1 MTQFDPNNLNG
12 VIPAMITSFNKDE
25 SINKEG
31 IRKTVNYL
39 ISENVDGL
47 YITGS
52 TGETFLMSQEEK
64 KQAIEIIVEEVN
76 GRVPVIA
83 HIGSIGTKI
92 TTELGQYAEKVGV
105 DALSALPPFYYGFSN
120 DEIFNYYK
128 DISNSTNLPITV
140 YNISHANLMDLD
152 MLKRLSSIK
161 NVKGVKYTAPTH
173 FNFSKI
179 KKEIGESF
187 KIYSGMD
194 EMALSGLI
202 SGADG
207 IIGSFYNLMPELFVE
222 IYKQVKN
229 NQINEA
235 KKILAFEVTKIC
247 RGIKS
252 ANEAEDIAKNLFSI
266 KKIDDRLPSYEIQ
279 STFLTSSKFSIL
291 DALEKLNL
299 SKSRSDTKRLI
310 KSKGIKINEE
320 IYNSNDLSLKIYANK
335 PELKI
340 SVGKK
345 NIGILKI
352 KK

>member
-1 MTQFDPNNLNG
+1 MKQFDPNNING

-39 ISENVDGL
+39 ISAKVDGL

-92 TTELGQYAEKVGV
+92 TTELGQYAEKIGV

-120 DEIFNYYK
+120 DEIFNYYQ

-140 YNISHANLMDLD
+140 YNISHAHLMDLD
-152 MLKRLSSIK
+152 MLKRLASIK

-179 KKEIGESF
+179 KKEIGNSF

-194 EMALSGLI
+194 EMSLSGLI

-207 IIGSFYNLMPELFVE
+207 IIGSFYNLMPELFVD
-222 IYKQVKN
+222 IYANIKEEN
-229 NQINEA
+229 INEA
-235 KKILAFEVTKIC
+235 KKIQEKINIIIMYALSKSGYPFIKMGLNWLDVDSGYV
-247 RGIKS
+247 RKPFTTFVDKEIEHIIKKDLKKLTDQNDLSGIK
-252 ANEAEDIAKNLFSI
+252 F
-266 KKIDDRLPSYEIQ
+266 
-279 STFLTSSKFSIL
+279 
-291 DALEKLNL
+291 LEKL
-299 SKSRSDTKRLI
+299 
-310 KSKGIKINEE
+310 
-320 IYNSNDLSLKIYANK
+320 
-335 PELKI
+335 
-340 SVGKK
+340 
-345 NIGILKI
+345 
-352 KK
+352 

>member
-1 MTQFDPNNLNG
+1 MTKFDPNNFKG

-39 ISENVDGL
+39 ISERVDGL

-120 DEIFNYYK
+120 DEIFNYYE
-128 DISNSTNLPITV
+128 DISDSTNLPITV

-152 MLKRLSSIK
+152 MLKRLASIK

-207 IIGSFYNLMPELFVE
+207 IIGSFYNLMPDLFVE

-229 NQINEA
+229 NNINEA
-235 KKILAFEVTKIC
+235 KKIQE
-247 RGIKS
+247 
-252 ANEAEDIAKNLFSI
+252 
-266 KKIDDRLPSYEIQ
+266 
-279 STFLTSSKFSIL
+279 
-291 DALEKLNL
+291 
-299 SKSRSDTKRLI
+299 
-310 KSKGIKINEE
+310 KINIIILFALKKSGYPFIKMGLKWLDVDSGYVRRPFNTITDTENE
-320 IYNSNDLSLKIYANK
+320 NSIIN
-335 PELKI
+335 ELKI
-340 SVGKK
+340 LTKE
-345 NIGILKI
+345 NDLTGIKFLETL
-352 KK
+352 

>member
-1 MTQFDPNNLNG
+1 MKQFDPNNING

-39 ISENVDGL
+39 ISAKVDGL

-92 TTELGQYAEKVGV
+92 TTELGQYAEKIGV

-120 DEIFNYYK
+120 DEIFNYYQ

-140 YNISHANLMDLD
+140 YNISHAHLMDVD
-152 MLKRLSSIK
+152 MLKRLASIK

-179 KKEIGESF
+179 KKEIGNSF

-194 EMALSGLI
+194 EMSLSGLI

-207 IIGSFYNLMPELFVE
+207 IIGSFYNLMPELFVD
-222 IYKQVKN
+222 IYAKIKEEN
-229 NQINEA
+229 INEA
-235 KKILAFEVTKIC
+235 KKIQEKINIIIMYALSKSGYPFIKMGLNWLDVDSGYVRKPFTTFVDKEIESIIKKDLKKLADQNDLS
-247 RGIKS
+247 GIK
-252 ANEAEDIAKNLFSI
+252 F
-266 KKIDDRLPSYEIQ
+266 
-279 STFLTSSKFSIL
+279 
-291 DALEKLNL
+291 LEKL
-299 SKSRSDTKRLI
+299 
-310 KSKGIKINEE
+310 
-320 IYNSNDLSLKIYANK
+320 
-335 PELKI
+335 
-340 SVGKK
+340 
-345 NIGILKI
+345 
-352 KK
+352 

>member
-1 MTQFDPNNLNG
+1 MTKFDPNNFNG

-39 ISENVDGL
+39 ISARVNGL

-92 TTELGQYAEKVGV
+92 TTDLGQYAEKVGV

-120 DEIFNYYK
+120 DEIFKYYA
-128 DISNSTNLPITV
+128 DISESTNLPMTV

-152 MLKRLSSIK
+152 MLKRLASIK

-207 IIGSFYNLMPELFVE
+207 IIGSFYNLMPELFVKM
-222 IYKQVKN
+222 YKQVKN
-229 NQINEA
+229 NNINEA
-235 KKILAFEVTKIC
+235 KKIQEKINIIILFALKKS
-247 RGIKS
+247 GYPFIKMGL
-252 ANEAEDIAKNLFSI
+252 KW
-266 KKIDDRLPSYEIQ
+266 
-279 STFLTSSKFSIL
+279 
-291 DALEKLNL
+291 LNL
-299 SKSRSDTKRLI
+299 DSGYVRRPFNSIIDSENEKTI
-310 KSKGIKINEE
+310 IN
-320 IYNSNDLSLKIYANK
+320 
-335 PELKI
+335 ELKI
-340 SVGKK
+340 LTKE
-345 NIGILKI
+345 NDLTGIKFLETL
-352 KK
+352 

>member
-1 MTQFDPNNLNG
+1 MKQFDPNNING

-39 ISENVDGL
+39 ISAKVDGL

-92 TTELGQYAEKVGV
+92 TTELGQYAEKIGV

-120 DEIFNYYK
+120 DEIFNYYQ

-140 YNISHANLMDLD
+140 YNISHAHLMDLD
-152 MLKRLSSIK
+152 MLKRLASIK

-179 KKEIGESF
+179 KKEIGNSF

-194 EMALSGLI
+194 EMSLSGLI

-207 IIGSFYNLMPELFVE
+207 IIGSFYNLMPELFVD
-222 IYKQVKN
+222 IYAKIKEKN
-229 NQINEA
+229 INEA
-235 KKILAFEVTKIC
+235 KKIQEKINIIIMYALSKSGYPFIKMGLNWLDVDSGYV
-247 RGIKS
+247 RKPFTTFVDKEIENIIKKDLKKLTDQNDLSGIK
-252 ANEAEDIAKNLFSI
+252 F
-266 KKIDDRLPSYEIQ
+266 
-279 STFLTSSKFSIL
+279 
-291 DALEKLNL
+291 LEKL
-299 SKSRSDTKRLI
+299 
-310 KSKGIKINEE
+310 
-320 IYNSNDLSLKIYANK
+320 
-335 PELKI
+335 
-340 SVGKK
+340 
-345 NIGILKI
+345 
-352 KK
+352 

>member
-1 MTQFDPNNLNG
+1 MKQFDPNNING

-39 ISENVDGL
+39 ISAKVDGL

-92 TTELGQYAEKVGV
+92 TTELGQYAEKIGV

-120 DEIFNYYK
+120 DEIFNYYQ

-140 YNISHANLMDLD
+140 YNISHAHSMDLD
-152 MLKRLSSIK
+152 MLKRLASIK

-179 KKEIGESF
+179 KKEIGNSF

-194 EMALSGLI
+194 EMSLSGLI

-207 IIGSFYNLMPELFVE
+207 IIGSFYNLIPELFVD
-222 IYKQVKN
+222 IYSNIKEEN
-229 NQINEA
+229 INEA
-235 KKILAFEVTKIC
+235 KKIQEKINIIIMYALSKSGYPFIKMGLNWLDVDSGYV
-247 RGIKS
+247 RKPFTTFVDKEIENIIKKDLKKLTDQNDLSGIK
-252 ANEAEDIAKNLFSI
+252 F
-266 KKIDDRLPSYEIQ
+266 
-279 STFLTSSKFSIL
+279 
-291 DALEKLNL
+291 LEKL
-299 SKSRSDTKRLI
+299 
-310 KSKGIKINEE
+310 
-320 IYNSNDLSLKIYANK
+320 
-335 PELKI
+335 
-340 SVGKK
+340 
-345 NIGILKI
+345 
-352 KK
+352 

>member
-1 MTQFDPNNLNG
+1 MKKFDPNNING
-12 VIPAMITSFNKDE
+12 VMPAMITSFNKDE

-39 ISENVDGL
+39 ISERVEGL

-128 DISNSTNLPITV
+128 DISNSTSLPITV

-152 MLKRLSSIK
+152 MLKRLASIK

-229 NQINEA
+229 NNINEA
-235 KKILAFEVTKIC
+235 KKIQEKINIIILFALKKS
-247 RGIKS
+247 GYPFIKMGL
-252 ANEAEDIAKNLFSI
+252 KW
-266 KKIDDRLPSYEIQ
+266 
-279 STFLTSSKFSIL
+279 
-291 DALEKLNL
+291 LNL
-299 SKSRSDTKRLI
+299 DSGYVRRPFNSIIDSENENTI
-310 KSKGIKINEE
+310 IN
-320 IYNSNDLSLKIYANK
+320 
-335 PELKI
+335 ELKI
-340 SVGKK
+340 LTKE
-345 NIGILKI
+345 NDLTGIKFLETL
-352 KK
+352 

>member
-1 MTQFDPNNLNG
+1 MTQFDPNNFNG

-39 ISENVDGL
+39 ISESVDGL

-179 KKEIGESF
+179 KKEIGENF

-229 NQINEA
+229 NNINEA
-235 KKILAFEVTKIC
+235 KKIQE
-247 RGIKS
+247 
-252 ANEAEDIAKNLFSI
+252 
-266 KKIDDRLPSYEIQ
+266 
-279 STFLTSSKFSIL
+279 
-291 DALEKLNL
+291 
-299 SKSRSDTKRLI
+299 
-310 KSKGIKINEE
+310 KIN
-320 IYNSNDLSLKIYANK
+320 IIILFALKKSGYPFIKMGLKWLNIDSGYVRRPFNSIVDSENENTIIN
-335 PELKI
+335 ELKI
-340 SVGKK
+340 LAKE
-345 NIGILKI
+345 NDLTGIKFLEAL
-352 KK
+352 

>member
-1 MTQFDPNNLNG
+1 MKQFDPINING

-39 ISENVDGL
+39 ISAKVDGL

-92 TTELGQYAEKVGV
+92 TTELGQYAEKIGV

-120 DEIFNYYK
+120 DEIFNYYQ

-140 YNISHANLMDLD
+140 YNISHAHLMDLD
-152 MLKRLSSIK
+152 MLKRLASIK

-179 KKEIGESF
+179 KKEIGNSF

-194 EMALSGLI
+194 EMSLSGLI

-207 IIGSFYNLMPELFVE
+207 IIGSFYNLMPELFVD
-222 IYKQVKN
+222 IYAKIKEEN
-229 NQINEA
+229 INEA
-235 KKILAFEVTKIC
+235 KKIQEKINIIIMYALSKSGYPFIKMGLNWLDVDSGYV
-247 RGIKS
+247 RKPFTTFVDKEIEHIIKKDLKKLTDQNDLSGIK
-252 ANEAEDIAKNLFSI
+252 F
-266 KKIDDRLPSYEIQ
+266 
-279 STFLTSSKFSIL
+279 
-291 DALEKLNL
+291 LEKL
-299 SKSRSDTKRLI
+299 
-310 KSKGIKINEE
+310 
-320 IYNSNDLSLKIYANK
+320 
-335 PELKI
+335 
-340 SVGKK
+340 
-345 NIGILKI
+345 
-352 KK
+352 

>member
-1 MTQFDPNNLNG
+1 MKKFDSNNING

-39 ISENVDGL
+39 ISEKVDGL

-64 KQAIEIIVEEVN
+64 RETIEIIVEEVN
-76 GRVPVIA
+76 RRVPVIA
-83 HIGSIGTKI
+83 HIGSIGTKL

-120 DEIFNYYK
+120 DEIFTYYK
-128 DISNSTNLPITV
+128 DISNSFNLPITV
-140 YNISHANLMDLD
+140 YNISNANLMELD
-152 MLKRLSSIK
+152 MLKRLASIE

-207 IIGSFYNLMPELFVE
+207 IIGSFYNLMPELFVD
-222 IYKQVKN
+222 IYKLVKN
-229 NQINEA
+229 NNINEA
-235 KKILAFEVTKIC
+235 KKIQEKINIIVLFALKKS
-247 RGIKS
+247 GYPFIKMGLKWLDIDS
-252 ANEAEDIAKNLFSI
+252 GYVRRPFKSIVHSENENIIREEL
-266 KKIDDRLPSYEIQ
+266 KI
-279 STFLTSSKFSIL
+279 
-291 DALEKLNL
+291 L
-299 SKSRSDTKRLI
+299 SK
-310 KSKGIKINEE
+310 E
-320 IYNSNDLSLKIYANK
+320 NDLS
-335 PELKI
+335 
-340 SVGKK
+340 
-345 NIGILKI
+345 GIKFLENL
-352 KK
+352 

>member
-1 MTQFDPNNLNG
+1 M
-12 VIPAMITSFNKDE
+12 PAMITSFNKNE

-39 ISENVDGL
+39 ISERVDGL

-128 DISNSTNLPITV
+128 DISNSTSLPITV

-152 MLKRLSSIK
+152 MLKRLASIK

-229 NQINEA
+229 NNINEA
-235 KKILAFEVTKIC
+235 KKIQE
-247 RGIKS
+247 
-252 ANEAEDIAKNLFSI
+252 
-266 KKIDDRLPSYEIQ
+266 
-279 STFLTSSKFSIL
+279 
-291 DALEKLNL
+291 
-299 SKSRSDTKRLI
+299 
-310 KSKGIKINEE
+310 KIN
-320 IYNSNDLSLKIYANK
+320 IIILFALKKSGYPFIKMGLKWLNVDSGYVRRPFNSIIDSENENTIIN
-335 PELKI
+335 ELKI
-340 SVGKK
+340 LTKE
-345 NIGILKI
+345 NDLTGIKFLETL
-352 KK
+352 

>member
-1 MTQFDPNNLNG
+1 MKQFDPNNING

-39 ISENVDGL
+39 ISAKVDGL

-92 TTELGQYAEKVGV
+92 TTELGQYAEKIGV

-120 DEIFNYYK
+120 DEIFNYYQ

-140 YNISHANLMDLD
+140 YNISHAHLMDLD
-152 MLKRLSSIK
+152 MLKRLASIK

-179 KKEIGESF
+179 KKEIGISF

-194 EMALSGLI
+194 EMSLSGLI

-207 IIGSFYNLMPELFVE
+207 IIGSFYNLMPELFVD
-222 IYKQVKN
+222 IYAKIKEEN
-229 NQINEA
+229 INEA
-235 KKILAFEVTKIC
+235 KKIQEKINIIIMYALSKSGYPFIKMGLNWLDVDSGYV
-247 RGIKS
+247 RKPFTTFVDKEIENIIKKDLKKLTDQNDLSGIK
-252 ANEAEDIAKNLFSI
+252 F
-266 KKIDDRLPSYEIQ
+266 
-279 STFLTSSKFSIL
+279 
-291 DALEKLNL
+291 LEKL
-299 SKSRSDTKRLI
+299 
-310 KSKGIKINEE
+310 
-320 IYNSNDLSLKIYANK
+320 
-335 PELKI
+335 
-340 SVGKK
+340 
-345 NIGILKI
+345 
-352 KK
+352 

>member
-1 MTQFDPNNLNG
+1 MKKFDSNNING

-39 ISENVDGL
+39 ISEKVDGL

-64 KQAIEIIVEEVN
+64 RETIEIIVEEVN
-76 GRVPVIA
+76 RRVPVIA
-83 HIGSIGTKI
+83 HIGSIGTKL

-120 DEIFNYYK
+120 DEIFTYYK
-128 DISNSTNLPITV
+128 DISNSFNLPITV
-140 YNISHANLMDLD
+140 YNISNANLMELD
-152 MLKRLSSIK
+152 MLKRLASIE

-207 IIGSFYNLMPELFVE
+207 IIGSFYNLMPELFVD
-222 IYKQVKN
+222 IYKLVKN
-229 NQINEA
+229 NNINEA
-235 KKILAFEVTKIC
+235 KKIQEKINIIVLFALKKS
-247 RGIKS
+247 GYPFIKMGLKWLDIDS
-252 ANEAEDIAKNLFSI
+252 GYVRRPFKSIVDSENENIIRDEL
-266 KKIDDRLPSYEIQ
+266 KI
-279 STFLTSSKFSIL
+279 
-291 DALEKLNL
+291 L
-299 SKSRSDTKRLI
+299 SK
-310 KSKGIKINEE
+310 E
-320 IYNSNDLSLKIYANK
+320 NDLS
-335 PELKI
+335 
-340 SVGKK
+340 
-345 NIGILKI
+345 GIKFLENL
-352 KK
+352 

>member
-1 MTQFDPNNLNG
+1 MTKFDPNNFNG

-39 ISENVDGL
+39 ISEKVNGL

-64 KQAIEIIVEEVN
+64 KQVIDIIVEEVN

-92 TTELGQYAEKVGV
+92 TTDLGQYAEKIGV

-120 DEIFNYYK
+120 DEIFKYYA
-128 DISNSTNLPITV
+128 DISDSTNLPITV

-152 MLKRLSSIK
+152 MLKRLASIE
-161 NVKGVKYTAPTH
+161 NVKGVKYTALTH

-179 KKEIGESF
+179 KKEIGENF

-229 NQINEA
+229 NNINEA
-235 KKILAFEVTKIC
+235 KKIQE
-247 RGIKS
+247 
-252 ANEAEDIAKNLFSI
+252 
-266 KKIDDRLPSYEIQ
+266 
-279 STFLTSSKFSIL
+279 
-291 DALEKLNL
+291 
-299 SKSRSDTKRLI
+299 
-310 KSKGIKINEE
+310 KIN
-320 IYNSNDLSLKIYANK
+320 IIIIYALKKSGYPFIKMGLKWLDVDSGYVRRPFNTITDTENEK
-335 PELKI
+335 SIINELKI
-340 SVGKK
+340 LTKE
-345 NIGILKI
+345 NDLTGIKFLETL
-352 KK
+352 

>member
-1 MTQFDPNNLNG
+1 MKQFDPNNING

-39 ISENVDGL
+39 ISAKVDGL

-92 TTELGQYAEKVGV
+92 TTELGQYAEKIGV

-120 DEIFNYYK
+120 DEIFNYYQ

-140 YNISHANLMDLD
+140 YNISHAHLMDLD
-152 MLKRLSSIK
+152 MLKRLASIK

-179 KKEIGESF
+179 KKEIGNSF

-194 EMALSGLI
+194 EMSLSGLI

-207 IIGSFYNLMPELFVE
+207 IIGSFYNLMPELFVD
-222 IYKQVKN
+222 IYANIKEEN
-229 NQINEA
+229 INEA
-235 KKILAFEVTKIC
+235 KKIQEKINIIIMYALSKSGYPFIKMGLNWLDVDSGYV
-247 RGIKS
+247 RKPFTTFVDKEIEDIIKKDLKKLTDQNDLSGIK
-252 ANEAEDIAKNLFSI
+252 F
-266 KKIDDRLPSYEIQ
+266 
-279 STFLTSSKFSIL
+279 
-291 DALEKLNL
+291 LEKL
-299 SKSRSDTKRLI
+299 
-310 KSKGIKINEE
+310 
-320 IYNSNDLSLKIYANK
+320 
-335 PELKI
+335 
-340 SVGKK
+340 
-345 NIGILKI
+345 
-352 KK
+352 

>member
-1 MTQFDPNNLNG
+1 MTQFDPNNFNG
-12 VIPAMITSFNKDE
+12 VMPAMITSFNKDE

-39 ISENVDGL
+39 ISESVDGL

-235 KKILAFEVTKIC
+235 KKIQE
-247 RGIKS
+247 
-252 ANEAEDIAKNLFSI
+252 
-266 KKIDDRLPSYEIQ
+266 
-279 STFLTSSKFSIL
+279 
-291 DALEKLNL
+291 
-299 SKSRSDTKRLI
+299 
-310 KSKGIKINEE
+310 KIN
-320 IYNSNDLSLKIYANK
+320 IIILFALKKSGYPFIKMGLKWLNVDSGYVRRPFNSIVDSENENTIIN
-335 PELKI
+335 ELKI
-340 SVGKK
+340 LAKE
-345 NIGILKI
+345 NDLTGIKFLETL
-352 KK
+352 

>member
-1 MTQFDPNNLNG
+1 MKKFDSNNING

-39 ISENVDGL
+39 ISEKVDGL

-52 TGETFLMSQEEK
+52 TGEAFLMSQVEK
-64 KQAIEIIVEEVN
+64 KEAIEIIVEEVN
-76 GRVPVIA
+76 RRVPVIA

-120 DEIFNYYK
+120 DEIFTYYK
-128 DISNSTNLPITV
+128 DISNSCNLPITV
-140 YNISHANLMDLD
+140 YNISYANLMELD
-152 MLKRLSSIK
+152 MLKRLASIE

-207 IIGSFYNLMPELFVE
+207 IIGSFYNLMPELFVD
-222 IYKQVKN
+222 IYKLVRN
-229 NQINEA
+229 NNINEA
-235 KKILAFEVTKIC
+235 KKIQEKINIIVLFALKKS
-247 RGIKS
+247 GYPFIKMGLKWLDIDS
-252 ANEAEDIAKNLFSI
+252 GYVRRPFQSIVDSENE
-266 KKIDDRLPSYEIQ
+266 KIIIEELKI
-279 STFLTSSKFSIL
+279 
-291 DALEKLNL
+291 L
-299 SKSRSDTKRLI
+299 SK
-310 KSKGIKINEE
+310 E
-320 IYNSNDLSLKIYANK
+320 NDLS
-335 PELKI
+335 
-340 SVGKK
+340 
-345 NIGILKI
+345 GIKFLENL
-352 KK
+352 

>member
-1 MTQFDPNNLNG
+1 MKQFDPNNING

-39 ISENVDGL
+39 ISAKVDGL

-64 KQAIEIIVEEVN
+64 KQVIEIIVEEVN

-92 TTELGQYAEKVGV
+92 TTELGQYAEKIGV

-120 DEIFNYYK
+120 DEIFNYYQ

-140 YNISHANLMDLD
+140 YNISHAHLMDLD
-152 MLKRLSSIK
+152 MLKRLASIK

-179 KKEIGESF
+179 KKEIGNSF

-194 EMALSGLI
+194 EMSLSGLI

-207 IIGSFYNLMPELFVE
+207 IIGSFYNLMPELFVD
-222 IYKQVKN
+222 IYAKIKEEN
-229 NQINEA
+229 INEA
-235 KKILAFEVTKIC
+235 KKIQEKINIIIMYALSKSGYPFIKMGLNWLDVDSGYV
-247 RGIKS
+247 RKPFTTFVDKEIENIIKKDLKKLTDQNDLSGIK
-252 ANEAEDIAKNLFSI
+252 F
-266 KKIDDRLPSYEIQ
+266 
-279 STFLTSSKFSIL
+279 
-291 DALEKLNL
+291 LEKL
-299 SKSRSDTKRLI
+299 
-310 KSKGIKINEE
+310 
-320 IYNSNDLSLKIYANK
+320 
-335 PELKI
+335 
-340 SVGKK
+340 
-345 NIGILKI
+345 
-352 KK
+352 